1 VEEKGRDDGAR
12 GQKGHERV
20 IAAVTGAPS
29 GDALIRRAAHI
40 AERTGADLVGVH
52 VGHPNGSGR
61 EAERL
66 LDRHHMLL
74 RDLGGS
80 YHELVSSDVAGTLL
94 RFAREEGA
102 TQVVLGATKRSRW
115 TLLRSGSVIN
125 SVIRRAGTFDV
136 HVIVTGDD
144 EPRPRRVLLE
154 RDRSVLSVRRRVAG
168 WLVAVAGSAALTA
181 ALAASRAHI
190 EQPSRFLLYLTVV
203 LLAASVG
210 GAGPAVGAALLA
222 TASLNWYF
230 TPPFH
235 TWTIEDA
242 QNVLALVVFTAVG
255 LLVAVLVTGLARRS
269 ADAQRARAEAE
280 ALARIA
286 GSLAGADDPLPVMV
300 ERIRATL
307 GVDGVALYAGDD
319 AVPLVRAGLVATPG
333 SGTTISL
340 VDATFVVAGSLTR
353 EGRRVLEAFAAQLTT
368 ALEQRRLQR
377 EAAEAAVVAEADA
390 LRSALL
396 RAVSHDLRT
405 PLSSIKASV
414 TSLLQG
420 DVSWSPDEHKEFL
433 LTIDEE
439 ADRLDHVVADLLDA
453 SRLEAGAV
461 SPDLRPVAL
470 DDVAAASL
478 ATVSGLSGAIEV
490 EIPAVLP
497 MVLADPGLLERA
509 IANLVA
515 NAAKVTPPGEVIRI
529 VGTTAGEQVEL
540 RIIDRGP
547 GVPESAR
554 EQMFQPFQRLGDSG
568 AGGVGL
574 GLTVAKGLVKAMD
587 GAVVPEDTPGG
598 GLTMVISMPRAAP

>member
-1 VEEKGRDDGAR
+1 
-12 GQKGHERV
+12 
-20 IAAVTGAPS
+20 
-29 GDALIRRAAHI
+29 
-40 AERTGADLVGVH
+40 
-52 VGHPNGSGR
+52 
-61 EAERL
+61 
-66 LDRHHMLL
+66 
-74 RDLGGS
+74 
-80 YHELVSSDVAGTLL
+80 
-94 RFAREEGA
+94 
-102 TQVVLGATKRSRW
+102 
-115 TLLRSGSVIN
+115 
-125 SVIRRAGTFDV
+125 
-136 HVIVTGDD
+136 
-144 EPRPRRVLLE
+144 
-154 RDRSVLSVRRRVAG
+154 
-168 WLVAVAGSAALTA
+168 
-181 ALAASRAHI
+181 
-190 EQPSRFLLYLTVV
+190 V

-307 GVDGVALYAGDD
+307 GVDGVALYVGDD
-319 AVPLVRAGLVATPG
+319 AVPLVQAGLVATPG

-340 VDATFVVAGSLTR
+340 VDATLVVAGSLTR

-478 ATVSGLSGAIEV
+478 ATVSGLSGSIEV

-554 EQMFQPFQRLGDSG
+554 EQMFQPFQRLGDTG

-574 GLTVAKGLVKAMD
+574 GLAVAKGLVKAME

>member
-1 VEEKGRDDGAR
+1 
-12 GQKGHERV
+12 
-20 IAAVTGAPS
+20 
-29 GDALIRRAAHI
+29 
-40 AERTGADLVGVH
+40 
-52 VGHPNGSGR
+52 
-61 EAERL
+61 
-66 LDRHHMLL
+66 MLL

-181 ALAASRAHI
+181 ALTASRAHI

-319 AVPLVRAGLVATPG
+319 AVPLVQAGLVATPG

-340 VDATFVVAGSLTR
+340 VDATLVVAGSLTR

-390 LRSALL
+390 LRTALL

-478 ATVSGLSGAIEV
+478 ATVSGLSGSIEV

-554 EQMFQPFQRLGDSG
+554 EQMFQPFQRLGDTG

-574 GLTVAKGLVKAMD
+574 GLAVAKGLVKAME

>member
-1 VEEKGRDDGAR
+1 
-12 GQKGHERV
+12 
-20 IAAVTGAPS
+20 
-29 GDALIRRAAHI
+29 
-40 AERTGADLVGVH
+40 
-52 VGHPNGSGR
+52 
-61 EAERL
+61 
-66 LDRHHMLL
+66 
-74 RDLGGS
+74 
-80 YHELVSSDVAGTLL
+80 
-94 RFAREEGA
+94 
-102 TQVVLGATKRSRW
+102 
-115 TLLRSGSVIN
+115 
-125 SVIRRAGTFDV
+125 
-136 HVIVTGDD
+136 
-144 EPRPRRVLLE
+144 
-154 RDRSVLSVRRRVAG
+154 
-168 WLVAVAGSAALTA
+168 
-181 ALAASRAHI
+181 
-190 EQPSRFLLYLTVV
+190 
-203 LLAASVG
+203 
-210 GAGPAVGAALLA
+210 
-222 TASLNWYF
+222 
-230 TPPFH
+230 
-235 TWTIEDA
+235 
-242 QNVLALVVFTAVG
+242 
-255 LLVAVLVTGLARRS
+255 
-269 ADAQRARAEAE
+269 
-280 ALARIA
+280 
-286 GSLAGADDPLPVMV
+286 
-300 ERIRATL
+300 
-307 GVDGVALYAGDD
+307 
-319 AVPLVRAGLVATPG
+319 LVATPG

-340 VDATFVVAGSLTR
+340 VDATLVVAGSLTR

-377 EAAEAAVVAEADA
+377 EAAEAAVVAEANA
-390 LRSALL
+390 LRTALL

-478 ATVSGLSGAIEV
+478 ATVSGLSGSIEV

-554 EQMFQPFQRLGDSG
+554 EQMFQPFQRLGDTG

-574 GLTVAKGLVKAMD
+574 GLAVAKGLVKAME